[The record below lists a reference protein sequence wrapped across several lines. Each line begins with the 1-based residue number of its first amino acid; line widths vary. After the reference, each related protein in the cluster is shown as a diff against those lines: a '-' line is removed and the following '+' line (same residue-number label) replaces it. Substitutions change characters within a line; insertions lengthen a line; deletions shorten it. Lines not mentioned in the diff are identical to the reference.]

1 MSTTLS
7 VGSRV
12 IWNSDVGQVTGK
24 ITKVHRQ
31 DFEFMGRTRRAS
43 KDKPQYEVE
52 SDKTG
57 RKAAHKGDALRP
69 A

>member
-1 MSTTLS
+1 MSTS
-7 VGSRV
+7 FKVGSTV
-12 IWNSDVGQVTGK
+12 TWNSDVGRVTGK
-24 ITKVHRQ
+24 ITQVHHQ

-43 KDKPQYEVE
+43 KDEPQYEVE

-57 RKAAHKGDALRP
+57 RKAAHRRDALTS

>member
-52 SDKTG
+52 SDTTG